1 MTKGK
6 LSEIKFESSWNASH
20 LIHNYKSTL
29 FELPNRRS
37 SQIPDAR
44 MFRLGRRDT
53 GEVLGHVVAHA
64 AAERVVIFTSRVLQV
79 VVPLVV
85 EHLVRSQIHCR
96 IQQSESWEKPSKTAE
111 DERFDKTDDVEK
123 LPTLNIDAVDGKEDG
138 DGAVDRH
145 GQGEHKEPATIPESN
160 TVVDIGAV
168 MVKLGNATVTDP
180 AVLRS

>member
-29 FELPNRRS
+29 YDLPNRRS

-44 MFRLGRRDT
+44 MFRLGRRDAR
-53 GEVLGHVVAHA
+53 EVLGHVVAHA
-64 AAERVVIFTSRVLQV
+64 AAKRVVIFTSRVLQV

-85 EHLVRSQIHCR
+85 EHLVRSQIHCS
-96 IQQSESWEKPSKTAE
+96 IQQLKRNQSLDLSKNQHWQNMFERTHSESWEKPSKTTE

-123 LPTLNIDAVDGKEDG
+123 LPTLNALM
-138 DGAVDRH
+138 
-145 GQGEHKEPATIPESN
+145 Q
-160 TVVDIGAV
+160 
-168 MVKLGNATVTDP
+168 
-180 AVLRS
+180 

>member
-29 FELPNRRS
+29 FDLPNRRS

-44 MFRLGRRDT
+44 MFRLGRRDAR
-53 GEVLGHVVAHA
+53 EVLGHVVAHA

-85 EHLVRSQIHCR
+85 EHLVGSQVHCR
-96 IQQSESWEKPSKTAE
+96 IQQLKKNPSQDFIKNQHRRDIFESTHSESWEKPSKTTE
-111 DERFDKTDDVEK
+111 DERFNKTDDVEK
-123 LPTLNIDAVDGKEDG
+123 LPTLNAFDAVGIVHLD
-138 DGAVDRH
+138 
-145 GQGEHKEPATIPESN
+145 N
-160 TVVDIGAV
+160 
-168 MVKLGNATVTDP
+168 
-180 AVLRS
+180 

>member
-29 FELPNRRS
+29 YDLPNRRS

-85 EHLVRSQIHCR
+85 EHLVRSQIHCS
-96 IQQSESWEKPSKTAE
+96 IQQLKRNQSLDLSKNQHWQNMFERTHSESWEKPSKTTE

-123 LPTLNIDAVDGKEDG
+123 LPTLNALM
-138 DGAVDRH
+138 
-145 GQGEHKEPATIPESN
+145 Q
-160 TVVDIGAV
+160 
-168 MVKLGNATVTDP
+168 
-180 AVLRS
+180 

>member
-29 FELPNRRS
+29 FDLPNRRS

-44 MFRLGRRDT
+44 MFRLGRRDA

-85 EHLVRSQIHCR
+85 EHLVRSQIHCS
-96 IQQSESWEKPSKTAE
+96 IQQLKRNQSLDLSKNQHWQNMFERTHSESWEKPSKTTE
-111 DERFDKTDDVEK
+111 DERFDKTNDVEK
-123 LPTLNIDAVDGKEDG
+123 LPTLNAL
-138 DGAVDRH
+138 
-145 GQGEHKEPATIPESN
+145 
-160 TVVDIGAV
+160 
-168 MVKLGNATVTDP
+168 M
-180 AVLRS
+180 